1 MWAARLRHD
10 GGAALARLT
19 TKDKKRAK
27 EEERRQKEEA
37 KKKAMKKTIQ
47 VSNEDVAIKE
57 KEEAKKMEM
66 KKTTQYKIKS
76 HDEDDLNEF
85 LCIADEIDKLSKD
98 ESMSEED
105 TMTSK

>member
-19 TKDKKRAK
+19 TNDKKRAK

-37 KKKAMKKTIQ
+37 KNKAMQKTIQ

-57 KEEAKKMEM
+57 KEEANTMEM

-76 HDEDDLNEF
+76 RDKDGRNEF
-85 LCIADEIDKLSKD
+85 IFIADEHVKLSKD
-98 ESMSEED
+98 ERMSE
-105 TMTSK
+105 